1 MNAPE
6 WWDLLFA
13 FWGILSA
20 WAVIEGL
27 K

>member
-6 WWDLLFA
+6 WWNLLFA

>member
-1 MNAPE
+1 MVTE
-6 WWDLLFA
+6 LWYLLFA
-13 FWGILSA
+13 FWGIVCG